1 MALKGDLSAV
11 GLSDLFQMLSM
22 GQKEGTLVVRDKKR
36 TKRIFFSLKGIS
48 LLSQTKGA
56 REELG
61 QSFVRRGKITA
72 EQLSEVIAEQKQTGK
87 RHWEL
92 MVDRGWVTRGEM
104 DGLLRAKIE
113 DEIYDLFLWRDAT
126 FEFEE
131 GELTEQA
138 DTMMRTSMQL
148 KFDVNA
154 LLMEALRRVDEW
166 GRINEKVSGL
176 HCVFAYVDEAARAA
190 VQADP
195 GGADAVLAAYFDGT
209 RSLEEIRT
217 QADCSSFDVCRT
229 ALALV
234 TDGKLVELPTAQ
246 VLQAARDAD
255 AAGQEDVA
263 VRLYRAVVS
272 SPADEGGEV
281 DVVLRCAELC
291 QKTGLV
297 AEALIWFKRLADAFR
312 DANEKEGL
320 ARILTNI
327 VDLDPDN
334 IEASLE
340 LFDLW
345 ISGPEETRPKA
356 EALGQQLLKMAEARD
371 EPETARDVASKL
383 VVAQPH
389 DMVRR
394 MVLVRILVKMKSDS
408 ELREELRTLVKNLQ
422 PGDPQHEPMLQELR
436 TLAPEFFREE
446 YLPPTP
452 TKLKAKRLL
461 RTWGMVAGVLVACAV
476 GAGVVLYMLPDPGN
490 TTKKNGKTGPVGPVE
505 FDAAAFAARL
515 EAFDK
520 ALEEG
525 DLDKAEKT
533 LANARSIAE
542 LAAVKEKVAECDGK
556 KGALAV
562 ERTVKGLLDQVKDLK
577 EKGKIPEAAAI
588 VRTIIKN
595 HDQAHASRGIK
606 VPVRVTA
613 IPDGVKIVAQ
623 DGSQQDTPT
632 VLELLPSP
640 QKLTFRRPG
649 FADHHEEVTEAML
662 FSGQVSVTLNQRS
675 ASWDRQPGGT
685 PAPGTA
691 SAMVGTGALFVPVG
705 KTINAYKPAS
715 GDGLPP
721 LNVSGTILL
730 GPVVVGT
737 TILVVDKQN
746 QLLAFDAPTPT
757 KRDTLTWSPKKLPGP
772 PTALVPSGAGVVLVS
787 PAALHLLDLASGEI
801 KPLGEPVK
809 DPAVVAGP
817 VAVGASLVLA
827 RADGAVHVLDA
838 AGTPRTAPIKLGAK
852 PPIFLAALGERFVA
866 ATSAGKV
873 RGFDGAGKPGWE
885 ATVKGGE
892 FEMAAG
898 AGDTLLLGSRD
909 GTLLGIDWGA
919 AEPRFTIA
927 SGARLVGAPTVT
939 EKWLYVASEDGFV
952 RVYPRQDPRQPVWT
966 FGAGEKITQPPVVSG
981 AWMFVMAG
989 SKLFGVK
996 AD

>member
-11 GLSDLFQMLSM
+11 GLSDVFQMLSM

-36 TKRIFFSLKGIS
+36 TKRIFFSQKGIS
-48 LLSQTKGA
+48 LLSQSKGA

-61 QSFVRRGKITA
+61 QSFVRRGKVTA
-72 EQLSEVIAEQKQTGK
+72 EQFTQVLEEQKQTGK

-92 MVDRGWVTRGEM
+92 MVEKGWVTRAEM

-131 GELTEQA
+131 GPLTEAA
-138 DTMMRTSMQL
+138 DTMMRTAMQL

-166 GRINEKVSGL
+166 GRINTKISGL
-176 HCVFAYVDEAARAA
+176 HGVFAYADEAALAA

-234 TDGKLVELPTAQ
+234 TDGKLVELPTAR

-255 AAGQEDVA
+255 AAGQEDLA

-272 SPADEGGEV
+272 SPADEGGDV
-281 DVVLRCAELC
+281 DVVGRCAELC

-297 AEALIWFKRLADAFR
+297 AEALVWYRRLADAYR

-320 ARILTNI
+320 GRILTNL

-340 LFDLW
+340 LFDLL
-345 ISGPEETRPKA
+345 ISGPEEGRPRA

-371 EPETARDVASKL
+371 EPETGRDVASKL

-389 DMVRR
+389 DLARR
-394 MVLVRILVKMKSDS
+394 MTLVRLLAKMKADS

-436 TLAPEFFREE
+436 SLAPDFFREE

-452 TKLKAKRLL
+452 TKVKAKRLV
-461 RTWGMVAGVLVACAV
+461 RAWGMVAGVVVACAA
-476 GAGVVLYMLPDPGN
+476 GAGLVLLLLPQHGGN
-490 TTKKNGKTGPVGPVE
+490 GNGKTGPVGPLP
-505 FDAAAFAARL
+505 FDGPAFTARV

-525 DLDKAEKT
+525 DLAKAQ
-533 LANARSIAE
+533 AS
-542 LAAVKEKVAECDGK
+542 LAAARTIARLAEAKEKLAECDEK
-556 KGALAV
+556 EKLLAA
-562 ERTVKGLLDQVKDLK
+562 ERAVVDLLGQVKTLK
-577 EKGKIPEAAAI
+577 EQGKISEAAAI
-588 VRTIIKN
+588 VRTIVQT
-595 HDQAHASRGIK
+595 HGETHARRGVK
-606 VPVRVTA
+606 VPVKVTA
-613 IPDGVKIVAQ
+613 EPEGVKYVAH
-623 DGSQQDTPT
+623 DGTQKETPL
-632 VLELLPSP
+632 VLELEPLP
-640 QKLTFRRPG
+640 QKLVFRRQG
-649 FADHHEEVTEAML
+649 FADHHEEVTVERL
-662 FSGQVSVTLNQRS
+662 FGGSVSVTLNQRS
-675 ASWDRQPGGT
+675 ALWERQPGGA

-691 SAMVGTGALFVPVG
+691 PVMVGGGVLFVPVG
-705 KTINAYKPAS
+705 ANLTAYKPTS
-715 GDGLPP
+715 GEGLPP
-721 LNVSGTILL
+721 IAVPGYVQA

-737 TILVVDKQN
+737 TIVAADKRD
-746 QLLAFDAPTPT
+746 QLLAFDVTSPTARAKLP
-757 KRDTLTWSPKKLPGP
+757 WSPKKLDG
-772 PTALVPSGAGVVLVS
+772 TIVALVPSDAGIVVATPSALLMLD
-787 PAALHLLDLASGEI
+787 PATGEL
-801 KPLGEPVK
+801 KPLGKPAKEP
-809 DPAVVAGP
+809 AIVAGP
-817 VAVGASLVLA
+817 VAVGGSLVLA
-827 RADGAVHVLDA
+827 RADGTVHVLDA
-838 AGTPRTAPIKLGAK
+838 AGAPRTEPVKLGAK
-852 PPIFLAALGERFVA
+852 PPILLVRLGERFVA
-866 ATSAGKV
+866 VAPGGKI
-873 RGFDGAGKPGWE
+873 RGFDAAGKPGWE
-885 ATVKGGE
+885 ATLKVGE
-892 FEMAAG
+892 FEAASG
-898 AGDTLLLGSRD
+898 AGDTLLLSARD
-909 GTLLGIDWGA
+909 GSVVGIDWGA
-919 AEPRFTIA
+919 
-927 SGARLVGAPTVT
+927 SDARLKVSVGSRPVGAPTVT
-939 EKWLYVASEDGFV
+939 EKWMYVASEDGFV
-952 RVYPRQDPRQPVWT
+952 RAYSRQEPRDPVWT
-966 FGAGEKITQPPVVSG
+966 FGAGEKINQPPLVSG
-981 AWMFVMAG
+981 ALMFVTAG